1 MERNELPFGTQFTPN
16 VVDLRIILQLIKDN
30 EGAETG
36 VFIDRLV
43 ETFFSS
49 NAANSQKT
57 MAGNCKNSLV
67 AYGILKT
74 GGGIHISE
82 FGDFLYGIT
91 DDRELYDAF
100 ARHILKNFNGL
111 VLIDTIRKLNREGI
125 RITNES
131 VIDALNKRGFNYKK
145 TANNPQSMKLWLEKA
160 GVLAKWRI
168 NENKLTEL
176 IDLSESEI
184 ELLKELRPEQYYFLK
199 ALCNT
204 GSEEFQKAA
213 DIRDLA
219 TATYGI
225 TFQEKAFGTA
235 VLNPLEEKGLIEK
248 QKTTEGRGAK
258 TPKVR
263 LTELTKRDIVI
274 PLLEQMSGIIGEDVS
289 RYYQKTLQEIRNDV
303 DSTDTYIKGLALEAL
318 AIKIMGI
325 IGLDFIK
332 TRLKGSETGGAEVD
346 VLFDSSRLL
355 YSRWQ
360 VQCKNTSKV
369 SLDQVAKEVGL
380 SHVLRTN
387 AIVIMTTG
395 TVSESAREYANKIM
409 RSMNLCIIFIEGSD
423 IDDIIQEP
431 TKIVAIFNRES
442 LTAKHIKV
450 LEV

>member
-1 MERNELPFGTQFTPN
+1 
-16 VVDLRIILQLIKDN
+16 
-30 EGAETG
+30 
-36 VFIDRLV
+36 
-43 ETFFSS
+43 
-49 NAANSQKT
+49 
-57 MAGNCKNSLV
+57 
-67 AYGILKT
+67 
-74 GGGIHISE
+74 
-82 FGDFLYGIT
+82 
-91 DDRELYDAF
+91 
-100 ARHILKNFNGL
+100 
-111 VLIDTIRKLNREGI
+111 
-125 RITNES
+125 
-131 VIDALNKRGFNYKK
+131 
-145 TANNPQSMKLWLEKA
+145 
-160 GVLAKWRI
+160 
-168 NENKLTEL
+168 
-176 IDLSESEI
+176 
-184 ELLKELRPEQYYFLK
+184 
-199 ALCNT
+199 
-204 GSEEFQKAA
+204 
-213 DIRDLA
+213 
-219 TATYGI
+219 
-225 TFQEKAFGTA
+225 
-235 VLNPLEEKGLIEK
+235 
-248 QKTTEGRGAK
+248 
-258 TPKVR
+258 
-263 LTELTKRDIVI
+263 
-274 PLLEQMSGIIGEDVS
+274 MSGIIGEDVS
-289 RYYQKTLQEIRNDV
+289 RYYQKTLQEIRDDV